1 MTARALALLL
11 LVLLLASCGGGG
23 AQPAMQTAAPS
34 ATALAATETP
44 GPLATATPD
53 PAVLARDGG
62 IAIIL
67 SAYNQL
73 LDEYITPL
81 EPVSLLTQAWAGVRQ
96 EAAADGLRVPAAPVL
111 TGDRGGDFEAFRAAY
126 VPLAASAADA
136 KQLRFAALRTM
147 AASLHDCHT
156 FFLNPVASDTLLGT
170 RQGTGSVGIGV
181 ELTGTPPLITE
192 VIGDGPAALGGIL
205 VGDRVLEIGDADATH
220 LGPSGALDLINGDE
234 GTTVRLQLRR
244 PGQDAAI
251 DVTLT
256 RARVVPQNI
265 ESRVIPVAAAQG
277 GIGYARIRNFV
288 DGGIAANLRQVLERF
303 EAQGVTKWIID
314 LRGDPG
320 GRLDTDAMSLFIK
333 EGVVLRDLGRDG
345 KEDDTQATGKTLEP
359 IRPLVVL
366 TNDRTGSVA
375 EAFAAALQE
384 YHAAYVIGGTTNGC
398 VGFTDIQPL
407 GDGSSLAVTTHVNL
421 GPVTSK
427 PLNGVGVIPDEA
439 VARAQA
445 DIANGQD
452 PQLDAAVAHLSR

>member
-1 MTARALALLL
+1 MMAHALAALLLALLL
-11 LVLLLASCGGGG
+11 AACGGGG
-23 AQPAMQTAAPS
+23 ARPATPTPAPS
-34 ATALAATETP
+34 ETTIAATP
-44 GPLATATPD
+44 IADPLATATPD

-67 SAYNQL
+67 AAYNQL

-81 EPVSLLTQAWAGVRQ
+81 ESASLLTQAWAGVRQ
-96 EAAADGLRVPAAPVL
+96 EAAAEGLQVPAAPSL
-111 TGDRGGDFEAFRAAY
+111 RGDRGADFEAFRAAY

-136 KQLRFAALRTM
+136 KQLRFAAIRTM

-170 RQGTGSVGIGV
+170 REGNGSVGIGV
-181 ELTGTPPLITE
+181 ALTGTPPLITE
-192 VIGDGPAALGGIL
+192 VVGGSPAALGGVL
-205 VGDRVLEIGDADATH
+205 VGDRVLKIGDADATQ
-220 LGPSGALDLINGDE
+220 LGPSGALDLINGDD

-265 ESRVIPVAAAQG
+265 ESRVIPVAAVPG

-288 DGGIAANLRQVLERF
+288 DGGISVNLRQVLEGF

-333 EGVVLRDLGRDG
+333 EGIVLRDRGRDG
-345 KEDDTQATGKTLEP
+345 HEDDTQATGKTLQP
-359 IRPLVVL
+359 IRPLVL
-366 TNDRTGSVA
+366 LANDRTGSVA
-375 EAFAAALQE
+375 EAFAAAVQE

-439 VARAQA
+439 VARTPA

-452 PQLDAAVAHLSR
+452 PQLDAAVAHLSQ

>member
-1 MTARALALLL
+1 MLALLM
-11 LVLLLASCGGGG
+11 AACGGGVSPR
-23 AQPAMQTAAPS
+23 ATETSAPS
-34 ATALAATETP
+34 ATSVAATATP
-44 GPLATATPD
+44 AGPLATATPD
-53 PAVLARDGG
+53 PRVLAKDGG
-62 IAIIL
+62 IAVIL
-67 SAYNQL
+67 AAYNQL
-73 LDEYITPL
+73 LDEYIRPL

-96 EAAADGLRVPAAPVL
+96 EAAAEGLRVPDAPAF
-111 TGDRGGDFEAFRAAY
+111 TGDRNADFDAFRAAY
-126 VPLAASAADA
+126 VPLADSATDA
-136 KQLRFAALRTM
+136 KQLRFAAIRTM

-156 FFLNPVASDTLLGT
+156 FFLNPVASDTLIGT
-170 RQGTGSVGIGV
+170 RAGNGSVGIGV

-192 VIGDGPAALGGIL
+192 VIGGGPAAQAGIL
-205 VGDRVLEIGDADATH
+205 VGDRVMKIADADATR
-220 LGPSGALDLINGDE
+220 LSPAGALDLINGDE

-244 PGQDAAI
+244 PGQDAPI

-265 ESRVIPVAAAQG
+265 ESRVIPVAAVPG

-288 DGGIAANLRQVLERF
+288 DGGIAANLRQVLEGF
-303 EAQGVTKWIID
+303 DAQGVAKWIID

-333 EGVVLRDLGRDG
+333 EGVVLRDKGRDG
-345 KEDDTQATGKTLEP
+345 KEEDTQANGKTLAS
-359 IRPLVVL
+359 IRPLVLL

-384 YHAAYVIGGTTNGC
+384 YRAAYVIGGTTNGC
-398 VGFTDIQPL
+398 VGFTDIKPL

-427 PLNGVGVIPDEA
+427 PLNGVGVIPDEP
-439 VARAQA
+439 VARTQA

-452 PQLDAAVAHLSR
+452 PQLDAAVAQLSR